1 MIIASLDLPR
11 CLEVADLL
19 SEFLDGELDDAM
31 RHRVALHLAMCE
43 ACAELA
49 ATVAPSSP
57 PPFTPF
63 TGSVIPSPAEP
74 RGTVDVRP
82 CQTGADGSASAD
94 RVVRLPGPANSS
106 RVDSLHRGWGPV
118 RAQWEGR
125 CVPR

>member
-49 ATVAPSSP
+49 ATVHA
-57 PPFTPF
+57 
-63 TGSVIPSPAEP
+63 
-74 RGTVDVRP
+74 
-82 CQTGADGSASAD
+82 
-94 RVVRLPGPANSS
+94 
-106 RVDSLHRGWGPV
+106 LHRLGHPEPCGTS
-118 RAQWEGR
+118 RNR
-125 CVPR
+125 